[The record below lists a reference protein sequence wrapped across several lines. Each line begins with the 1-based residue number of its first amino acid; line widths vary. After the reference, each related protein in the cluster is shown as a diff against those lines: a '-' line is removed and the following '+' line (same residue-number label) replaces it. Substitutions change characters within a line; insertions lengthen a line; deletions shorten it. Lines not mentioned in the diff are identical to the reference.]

1 MKWKSNQL
9 LHVFLSHADKHMPVG
24 RLAYQNRQ
32 IYFEYD
38 PAFLK
43 TNLEI
48 SPFKLPLKA
57 GVHRGDN
64 HIFEGLFGVFNDS
77 LPDGW
82 GRLLLDRRLKKLA
95 IDSNALTPLDRLA
108 YVGKHGMGALLYE
121 PDKSSIEGDAH
132 VLDLD
137 VLAEESLHILEGD
150 SDGILEELLQL
161 GGSSAGARP
170 KVMVGVDH
178 SFQNII
184 YGVDALNN
192 HYSHWMIKFRNTEDP
207 LDIAAI
213 EYAYS
218 NMAIK
223 AGLEMMP
230 THLFPS
236 RKGIGHFGVKRFD
249 RNGNEKVHMHTAC
262 GLFHADFRIPSLD
275 YKELLQGTFLLT
287 KNHLEVQKMF
297 RLAAFNVFAYNRDDH
312 SKNFSFLMDN
322 NGEWHLAPAYDLTF
336 SAGPGGEHSTSVMGE
351 GKNPGVTELMK
362 LAEVNHIKP
371 ADAKECIEQ
380 VKASIAEWPSL
391 AKEAG
396 VSATSSKQIS
406 DVLSAIN

>member
-1 MKWKSNQL
+1 MKWKNNHL
-9 LHVFLSHADKHMPVG
+9 LHVHLSHANNPLTVG
-24 RLAYQNRQ
+24 RLLYHDRQ

-38 PAFLK
+38 TSFLK
-43 TNLEI
+43 SNLPI
-48 SPFKLPLKA
+48 SPFKLPLKP
-57 GVHRGDN
+57 GVQRGDN

-82 GRLLLDRRLKKLA
+82 GRLLLDQRLRKLA
-95 IDSNALTPLDRLA
+95 IDRNALTPLDRLA

-121 PDKSSIEGDAH
+121 PDKSSIKGEEH

-137 VLAEESLHILEGD
+137 ALAEESIHILEGE

-170 KVMVGVDH
+170 KVMVGVES
-178 SFQNII
+178 SFKNII
-184 YGVDALNN
+184 YGVNALNDN
-192 HYSHWMIKFRNTEDP
+192 YSHWMVKFRNMDDP
-207 LDIAAI
+207 SDIAAI

-218 NMAIK
+218 KMARL

-249 RNGNEKVHMHTAC
+249 RIGNEKRHIHTAC

-275 YKELLQGTFLLT
+275 YKDLLQGTFVLT

-297 RLAAFNVFAYNRDDH
+297 RLAAFNIFSHNRDDH
-312 SKNFSFLMDN
+312 SKNFSFRMDH
-322 NGEWHLAPAYDLTF
+322 NGQWHLAPAYDLTF
-336 SAGPGGEHSTSVMGE
+336 SSGPGGEHSTSVMGE
-351 GKNPGVTELMK
+351 GKNPGTNELMK
-362 LAEVNHIKP
+362 LAEVSHIKP
-371 ADAKECIEQ
+371 AYAKACIEQ
-380 VKASIAEWPSL
+380 VKASIAEWPRL
-391 AKEAG
+391 AKEVG
-396 VSATSSKQIS
+396 VSAVSNKQI
-406 DVLSAIN
+406 LNAISAIN